1 MSEAATTQT
10 KAEEGQQADFK
21 QEGTPEKTILQE
33 PGEPEEEEQASE
45 TLYIQNLNDKVKLSY
60 MKTTL
65 NNLFRHYGKVVDVVA
80 HRNLRMRGQAFV
92 SFLSTDLARKAM
104 KEVNKFPL
112 YGKPMQITFAKTRSE
127 AVVKTL
133 SPAEFEAFHVERI
146 KQKKRSRWDN
156 PVRKKLKMKKDA
168 LATGVMPDTGAAGP
182 RRPTVQMPDEYL
194 PPNKILFVQNLPQ
207 DITKEALMLLFSPF
221 ENFYEIRMIPQKKDI
236 AFVEYADEGSATVA
250 KDALH
255 NSKLGEGKIKVCDY
269 HKRNFVLNNNFSI

>member
-1 MSEAATTQT
+1 MSEAATAQDNSQE
-10 KAEEGQQADFK
+10 AQQADFK
-21 QEGTPEKTILQE
+21 QGGTPEKATSQ
-33 PGEPEEEEQASE
+33 EPEEEEQASE
-45 TLYIQNLNDKVKLSY
+45 TLYIQNLNDKVKLA
-60 MKTTL
+60 
-65 NNLFRHYGKVVDVVA
+65 FVDVVA

-92 SFLSTDLARKAM
+92 SFLTTDVAQKAM

-127 AVVKTL
+127 AVVKAL

-207 DITKEALMLLFSPF
+207 DITKEALMLLFSP
-221 ENFYEIRMIPQKKDI
+221 YKKDI
-236 AFVEYADEGSATVA
+236 AFIEYADEGSATVA

-255 NSKLGEGKIKVCDY
+255 NSKLGEGKIKKM
-269 HKRNFVLNNNFSI
+269 KRYFYGASVISFGRQFVRAREISLLSH